1 MNARQCASI
10 FSGVIRGPVPTGF
23 LVSHVGLHRQRGM
36 VAELWYCAR
45 EKEARKVLTRRPED
59 KKKRRDFD
67 RLTRWRLDLQ
77 EDNANNSCRLEKGV
91 LNVARNATRHLVA

>member
-1 MNARQCASI
+1 
-10 FSGVIRGPVPTGF
+10 
-23 LVSHVGLHRQRGM
+23 M

-67 RLTRWRLDLQ
+67 RIYTMEIGFAGR
-77 EDNANNSCRLEKGV
+77 
-91 LNVARNATRHLVA
+91 